1 MQNAECK
8 MQNAKCRMQN
18 AKCRMQNWVG
28 CFLATHYTRPIQP
41 KQKTTQQTWVV
52 FSLSGKRG
60 SNPRNCVAFLTF
72 TPPTPERGG
81 KGRLSTPSC
90 LQNKGFAFLLSGKR
104 GSNPRPLAWE
114 ANALPTELLPQVAR
128 CESVVLRQRAYL
140 SMVIATTLQVT
151 PSSWRCATA
160 YPRWCSSSRYA
171 P

>member
-1 MQNAECK
+1 
-8 MQNAKCRMQN
+8 
-18 AKCRMQNWVG
+18 MQNWVG
-28 CFLATHYTRPIQP
+28 CFRTTHYTRPIQP
-41 KQKTTQQTWVV
+41 KQKTTQTYWVV

-81 KGRLSTPSC
+81 KGRLSNPSC

-114 ANALPTELLPQVAR
+114 ANALPTELLPQVTR
-128 CESVVLRQRAYL
+128 CESVALRQRAYL

-160 YPRWCSSSRYA
+160 CPRWCSSGRYA

>member
-1 MQNAECK
+1 MQNAKCK
-8 MQNAKCRMQN
+8 MQNAKCKIQN
-18 AKCRMQNWVG
+18 AKLGRL
-28 CFLATHYTRPIQP
+28 FLDYSLHPTYPIKIKDHP
-41 KQKTTQQTWVV
+41 TTWVV
-52 FSLSGKRG
+52 FSLSGRRE

-81 KGRLSTPSC
+81 KGRLSNPSC

-114 ANALPTELLPQVAR
+114 ANALPTELLPQVTR
-128 CESVVLRQRAYL
+128 CESVALRQRAYL

-160 YPRWCSSSRYA
+160 CPRWCSSGRYA